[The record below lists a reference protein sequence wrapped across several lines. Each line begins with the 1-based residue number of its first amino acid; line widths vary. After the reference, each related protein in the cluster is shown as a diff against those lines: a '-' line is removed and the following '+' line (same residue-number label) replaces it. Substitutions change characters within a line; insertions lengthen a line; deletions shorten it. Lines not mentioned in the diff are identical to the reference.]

1 MYKNYKL
8 IFKLA
13 WLNVWRRKAR
23 AVLVV
28 LMIGV
33 SMSVMLGIQGLYDGM
48 TNHMIDNTLRSDSGE
63 VSIYAPSHR
72 LHKSL
77 KYHLKDTA
85 GIIQKLSHIEQIK
98 ATAQRIKVTGLV
110 STARKSSMAKL
121 IGIDIVQEKEFGDF
135 EDFIIEGQKEWSST
149 QWSRQKNYALI
160 GKKLAKTMKVS
171 VGGRVVFSSQ
181 NIEGDLSSISLR
193 IKGIVQTT
201 NPAIDDMALFVSLA
215 KGQEFTGLQ
224 TDDST
229 QIALRIDPKAN
240 LTKIKETITALLPD
254 EDIYTW
260 LELYPAL
267 EQMQEMMKVF
277 NGISFFIVML
287 VVLIGIMGVML
298 VSILERLRE
307 FGILLAIGEP
317 YKNMRLQ
324 VVVEALILGIGGYL
338 IGAILGGAVLYY
350 MKTYGLDLS
359 AFSDGLEEFG
369 MASTIYATIKSS
381 YFSTTLIAIIIAA
394 LLSVILPIRRLKKL
408 NPIEVIQGD

>member
-1 MYKNYKL
+1 MSNRYRL

-13 WLNVWRRKAR
+13 WLNVWRRKVR
-23 AVLVV
+23 GVLVV

-48 TNHMIDNTLRSDSGE
+48 TNHIIESTLRSDSGE
-63 VSIYAPSHR
+63 VSIYAPSYR
-72 LHKSL
+72 LHQSL
-77 KYHLKDTA
+77 KYHIKETPT
-85 GIIQKLSHIEQIK
+85 IIQKLSQIETIT
-98 ATAQRIKVTGLV
+98 AIAQRLKVTGLV
-110 STARKSSMAKL
+110 STAHKSSMAKL
-121 IGIDIVQEKEFGDF
+121 IGIDKTQEEKFGEF
-135 EDFIIEGQKEWSST
+135 EKFIIDGSWNT
-149 QWSRQKNYALI
+149 QKNYALI
-160 GKKLAKTMKVS
+160 GKKLAKTMKLS
-171 VGGRVVFSSQ
+171 VGSRVVFSSQ
-181 NIEGDLSSISLR
+181 NIEVDLTSISLR

-215 KGQEFTGLQ
+215 KAQEFAGLSV
-224 TDDST
+224 DDST
-229 QIALRIDPKAN
+229 QIALRIDPQTN
-240 LTKIKETITALLPD
+240 LAKTKEKITTLLPN

-307 FGILLAIGEP
+307 FGILLAIGQP

-324 VVVEALILGIGGYL
+324 VIIEALILGLGGYI
-338 IGAILGGAVLYY
+338 IGAILGGIVLLT
-350 MKTYGLDLS
+350 MQSYGLDLS

-369 MASTIYATIKSS
+369 MASTLYATIKSS
-381 YFSTTLIAIIIAA
+381 YFSTTLIAIIIAS
-394 LLSVILPIRRLKKL
+394 LLSVILPIHRLKKL
-408 NPIEVIQGD
+408 NPIEVIEGG

>member
-23 AVLVV
+23 TLLVI

-48 TNHMIDNTLRSDSGE
+48 TNHMIESTLRSDSGE

-72 LHKSL
+72 LHQSL
-77 KYHLKDTA
+77 KYHIKETPT
-85 GIIQKLSHIEQIK
+85 IIEQLSQID
-98 ATAQRIKVTGLV
+98 AITAIAQRVKVTGLV

-121 IGIDIVQEKEFGDF
+121 IGIDKRQEQRFGDF
-135 EDFIIEGQKEWSST
+135 EKFIIDGKWNT
-149 QWSRQKNYALI
+149 QKNYALI
-160 GKKLAKTMKVS
+160 GKKLAKTMKLS
-171 VGGRVVFSSQ
+171 VGSRVIFSSQ
-181 NIEGDLSSISLR
+181 NLEGDLSSISLR
-193 IKGIVQTT
+193 IKAIVQTT
-201 NPAIDDMALFVSLA
+201 NPAIDDMALFVSLSQA
-215 KGQEFTGLQ
+215 QEFAGLSV
-224 TDDST
+224 DDST
-229 QIALRIDPKAN
+229 QIALRIDPQAN
-240 LTKIKETITALLPD
+240 LAKTKEKITTLLPN

-324 VVVEALILGIGGYL
+324 VIVEALILGIGGYIL
-338 IGAILGGAVLYY
+338 GAILGGAALYY
-350 MKTYGLDLS
+350 MKIYGLDLS

-381 YFSTTLIAIIIAA
+381 YFSTTLIAIIVAA
-394 LLSVILPIRRLKKL
+394 LLSVILPIQRVKNL

>member
-1 MYKNYKL
+1 MFRNYTF

-23 AVLVV
+23 GVLVI

-48 TNHMIDNTLRSDSGE
+48 THHMIENTLRSDSGE
-63 VSIYAPSHR
+63 VSIYAPLHR
-72 LHKSL
+72 LHESL
-77 KYHLKDTA
+77 KYHIKETPS
-85 GIIQKLSHIEQIK
+85 IIQKLSQIETIT
-98 ATAQRIKVTGLV
+98 AMAQRVKVTGLV

-121 IGIDIVQEKEFGDF
+121 IGIDKSQEQRFGEF
-135 EDFIIEGQKEWSST
+135 EKFIIDGKWNT
-149 QWSRQKNYALI
+149 QKNYALI
-160 GKKLAKTMKVS
+160 GKKLAKTMQLS
-171 VGGRVVFSSQ
+171 VGSRVIFSSQ
-181 NIEGDLSSISLR
+181 NLEGDLSSISLR
-193 IKGIVQTT
+193 IEAIVQTT
-201 NPAIDDMALFVSLA
+201 NPAIDDMALFVSLSQA
-215 KGQEFTGLQ
+215 QEFAGLRFG
-224 TDDST
+224 DST
-229 QIALRIDPKAN
+229 QIALRIDPQAN
-240 LTKIKETITALLPD
+240 LAKTKEKIVTLLPHK
-254 EDIYTW
+254 DIYTW

-317 YKNMRLQ
+317 YKNICLQ
-324 VVVEALILGIGGYL
+324 VVIEALILGLGGYF
-338 IGAILGGAVLYY
+338 IGAILGAIVLFT
-350 MKTYGLDLS
+350 MQNYGLDLS

-381 YFSTTLIAIIIAA
+381 YFSTTFIAIIIAA
-394 LLSVILPIRRLKKL
+394 LVSVILPIHRLKKL
-408 NPIEVIQGD
+408 NRIEVIQGD

>member
-23 AVLVV
+23 GVLVV

-48 TNHMIDNTLRSDSGE
+48 TNHMIDSTLRSDSGE
-63 VSIYAPSHR
+63 ISIYAPSHR
-72 LHKSL
+72 LHQSL
-77 KYHLKDTA
+77 KYHIKDTTS
-85 GIIQKLSHIEQIK
+85 IIQKLSHIEQIK

-121 IGIDIVQEKEFGDF
+121 IGIDIAQEKKFGDF
-135 EDFIIEGQKEWSST
+135 EKFIIDGKWNT
-149 QWSRQKNYALI
+149 QENYALI
-160 GKKLAKTMKVS
+160 GKKLAKTMKLS
-171 VGGRVVFSSQ
+171 VGSRVIFSSQ
-181 NIEGDLSSISLR
+181 NLEGDLTSISLR

-215 KGQEFTGLQ
+215 KSQEFAGLQ
-224 TDDST
+224 AGDST

-240 LTKIKETITALLPD
+240 LVQTKEMITTLLPN

-307 FGILLAIGEP
+307 FGILLAIGQP
-317 YKNMRLQ
+317 YRNMRLQ
-324 VVVEALILGIGGYL
+324 VIIEALILGLGGYL
-338 IGAILGGAVLYY
+338 MGAILGGAVLYY
-350 MKTYGLDLS
+350 MKIYGLDLS

-369 MASTIYATIKSS
+369 MASTIYATIKSA
-381 YFSTTLIAIIIAA
+381 YFSTTLIAIILAS

>member
-23 AVLVV
+23 TLLVI

-48 TNHMIDNTLRSDSGE
+48 TNHMIESTLRSDSGE

-72 LHKSL
+72 LHQSL
-77 KYHLKDTA
+77 KYHIKETPT
-85 GIIQKLSHIEQIK
+85 IIEQLSQID
-98 ATAQRIKVTGLV
+98 AITAIDQRVKVTGLV

-121 IGIDIVQEKEFGDF
+121 IGIDKRQEQRFGDF
-135 EDFIIEGQKEWSST
+135 EKFIIDGKWNT
-149 QWSRQKNYALI
+149 QKNYALI
-160 GKKLAKTMKVS
+160 GKKLAKTMKLS
-171 VGGRVVFSSQ
+171 VGSRVIFSSQ
-181 NIEGDLSSISLR
+181 NLEGDLSSISLR
-193 IKGIVQTT
+193 IKAIVQTT
-201 NPAIDDMALFVSLA
+201 NPAIDDMALFVSLSQA
-215 KGQEFTGLQ
+215 QEFAGLSV
-224 TDDST
+224 DDST
-229 QIALRIDPKAN
+229 QIALRIDPQAN
-240 LTKIKETITALLPD
+240 LAKTKEKITTLLPN

-324 VVVEALILGIGGYL
+324 VIVEALILGIGGYIL
-338 IGAILGGAVLYY
+338 GAILGGAALYY
-350 MKTYGLDLS
+350 MKIYGLDLS

-381 YFSTTLIAIIIAA
+381 YFSTTLIAIIVAA
-394 LLSVILPIRRLKKL
+394 LLSVILPIQRVKKL

>member
-1 MYKNYKL
+1 MSNKYRL

-23 AVLVV
+23 TLLVV

-48 TNHMIDNTLRSDSGE
+48 TNNMIDNTLRSDSGE

-72 LHKSL
+72 LHQSL
-77 KYHLKDTA
+77 KYHIQDTPD
-85 GIIQKLSHIEQIK
+85 IIQKLSKVQQIR
-98 ATAQRIKVTGLV
+98 AISQRVKVTGLL

-121 IGIDIVQEKEFGDF
+121 IGIDKIEEQKFGDF
-135 EDFIIEGQKEWSST
+135 EKFIIDGSWNT
-149 QWSRQKNYALI
+149 QKNYALI
-160 GKKLAKTMKVS
+160 GKKLAKTMKLS
-171 VGGRVVFSSQ
+171 VGSRVVFSSQ
-181 NIEGDLSSISLR
+181 NIEGDLTSISLR

-201 NPAIDDMALFVSLA
+201 NPAIDDMALFVSLPQA
-215 KGQEFTGLQ
+215 QEFAGLHLG
-224 TDDST
+224 DST

-240 LTKIKETITALLPD
+240 LAQIKEKIVTLIPHK
-254 EDIYTW
+254 DIYSW

-307 FGILLAIGEP
+307 FGILLAIGQP

-324 VVVEALILGIGGYL
+324 VIIEALILGLGGYI
-338 IGAILGGAVLYY
+338 IGAILGGIVLLT
-350 MKTYGLDLS
+350 MQSYGLDLS

-369 MASTIYATIKSS
+369 MASTLYATIKSS
-381 YFSTTLIAIIIAA
+381 YFSTTLIAIIIAS

-408 NPIEVIQGD
+408 NPIEVIEGG

>member
-1 MYKNYKL
+1 MSNRYRL

-23 AVLVV
+23 GVLVV

-48 TNHMIDNTLRSDSGE
+48 TNNMIDNTLRSDSGE

-72 LHKSL
+72 LHQSL
-77 KYHLKDTA
+77 KYHIKETPT
-85 GIIQKLSHIEQIK
+85 IIQKLSQIDTIT
-98 ATAQRIKVTGLV
+98 AIAQRVKVTGLV
-110 STARKSSMAKL
+110 STAHKSSMAKL
-121 IGIDIVQEKEFGDF
+121 IGIDKIEEQKFGEFEK
-135 EDFIIEGQKEWSST
+135 FIIDGTWST
-149 QWSRQKNYALI
+149 QKNYALI
-160 GKKLAKTMKVS
+160 GKKLAKTMKLS
-171 VGGRVVFSSQ
+171 VGSRVVFSSQ
-181 NIEGDLSSISLR
+181 NIEGDLTSISLR
-193 IKGIVQTT
+193 IKAIVQTT
-201 NPAIDDMALFVSLA
+201 NPAIDDIALFVSLA
-215 KGQEFTGLQ
+215 KAQEFAGLHLG
-224 TDDST
+224 DST

-240 LTKIKETITALLPD
+240 LAQTKEKIVTLLPYK
-254 EDIYTW
+254 DIYSW

-307 FGILLAIGEP
+307 FGILLAIGQP

-324 VVVEALILGIGGYL
+324 VIIEALILGLGGYI
-338 IGAILGGAVLYY
+338 IGAILGGIVLLI
-350 MKTYGLDLS
+350 MQSYGLDLS

-369 MASTIYATIKSS
+369 MASTLYATIKSS
-381 YFSTTLIAIIIAA
+381 YFSTTLIAIIIAS
-394 LLSVILPIRRLKKL
+394 LLSVILPIRRLEKL
-408 NPIEVIQGD
+408 NPIEVIEGD

>member
-1 MYKNYKL
+1 MFRNYKL

-48 TNHMIDNTLRSDSGE
+48 TNHMIESTLRSDSGE

-72 LHKSL
+72 LHQSL
-77 KYHLKDTA
+77 KYHIKETPS
-85 GIIQKLSHIEQIK
+85 IIQKLSQIETIT
-98 ATAQRIKVTGLV
+98 AIAQRVKVTGLV

-121 IGIDIVQEKEFGDF
+121 IGIDKRQEQRFGDF
-135 EDFIIEGQKEWSST
+135 EKFIMDGKWNT
-149 QWSRQKNYALI
+149 QKNYALI
-160 GKKLAKTMKVS
+160 GKKLAKTMKLS
-171 VGGRVVFSSQ
+171 VGSRVIFSSQ
-181 NIEGDLSSISLR
+181 NLEGDLSSISLR

-201 NPAIDDMALFVSLA
+201 NPAIDDMALFVSLSQA
-215 KGQEFTGLQ
+215 QEFAGLSV
-224 TDDST
+224 DDST
-229 QIALRIDPKAN
+229 QIALRIDPQAN
-240 LTKIKETITALLPD
+240 LTKTKEKITTLLPN

-324 VVVEALILGIGGYL
+324 VVIEALILGLGGYI
-338 IGAILGGAVLYY
+338 IGAVLGAAVLYY
-350 MKTYGLDLS
+350 MKSYGLDLS

-381 YFSTTLIAIIIAA
+381 YFSTTFIAIIIAA
-394 LLSVILPIRRLKKL
+394 LLSVILPIHRLKKL